1 MAPAGCLL
9 ENPSKEEV
17 VVNIAMQ
24 PKTPGRVVTLNPFE
38 LGTPKSL
45 PPRRVPS
52 APDVGCVDWYLYPV
66 SGKQRP
72 TEGSRSVPRGG
83 GAAPAGRSRSA

>member
-1 MAPAGCLL
+1 MARAECVL
-9 ENPSKEEV
+9 ENLSKEEDA
-17 VVNIAMQ
+17 VNIAMQ
-24 PKTPGRVVTLNPFE
+24 PKTPGRLVTLNPFE
-38 LGTPKSL
+38 LGTAKSL

-72 TEGSRSVPRGG
+72 AEGSRSAPRGG
-83 GAAPAGRSRSA
+83 GAAPAARSRSA